1 MESIFTR
8 DRKIAF
14 GISTFGISLRLQ
26 SLLLVLS
33 LIGILGCSDPLAPD
47 YAALGLVPIYGKIQL
62 DGKPLPGAVIMLE
75 ATDRTWSYGT
85 TDASGN
91 YRLKFNSEC
100 MGVLVGE
107 KIVRISTT
115 ASTGEED
122 EYEEDENG
130 VRRPPKKELVPE
142 VYFKESKLRVN
153 ITPKMRELN
162 FDLKSDG
169 STEGPTK

>member
-1 MESIFTR
+1 MR
-8 DRKIAF
+8 DRRIAF
-14 GISTFGISLRLQ
+14 GKSYRLK
-26 SLLLVLS
+26 SLLLALLLVGI
-33 LIGILGCSDPLAPD
+33 IGCGDPLAPD
-47 YAALGLVPIYGKIQL
+47 YAALGLVPIHGIIKL
-62 DGKPLPGAVIMLE
+62 DGKPLPDAVIKME
-75 ATDRTWSYGT
+75 AADRTWSYGT

-107 KIVRISTT
+107 KVVRISTT

-130 VRRPPKKELVPE
+130 VKRPPKIELVPE
-142 VYFKESKLRVN
+142 VYFKKSKLKVN

-169 STEGPTK
+169 STVGPTQ